1 MNTRNRRAFSSA
13 SDFFEKYEAVGLY
26 QSISNVLEHIG
37 AFSPGRVEDILEAC
51 GAFDLGSS
59 PSRDVAVFCLVQFVQ
74 MLCDVCICKNRQEFD
89 PLCGFLPGLSLT
101 VCC

>member
-13 SDFFEKYEAVGLY
+13 SDFFEKYETVGLY
-26 QSISNVLEHIG
+26 QSISNVLEHID

-59 PSRDVAVFCLVQFVQ
+59 PSRDVAVFFVLYNSFRCYVMSVSSAKIDRSFIRFADFYLV
-74 MLCDVCICKNRQEFD
+74 
-89 PLCGFLPGLSLT
+89 FL
-101 VCC
+101 

>member
-59 PSRDVAVFCLVQFVQ
+59 PSRDVLLGNFTKSRMFFQTFFSDLSWS
-74 MLCDVCICKNRQEFD
+74 
-89 PLCGFLPGLSLT
+89 GL
-101 VCC
+101 

>member
-59 PSRDVAVFCLVQFVQ
+59 PSRDVYNSFRCYVMSVSSAKIDWSFIRFADFYLVFL
-74 MLCDVCICKNRQEFD
+74 
-89 PLCGFLPGLSLT
+89 
-101 VCC
+101 